1 MTCPMRCILTAEYVE
16 KVEDYA
22 GDGVEPFQVPVK
34 PGTTL
39 RDICHELL
47 DQRKMDEY
55 MCVFHDMMQVL
66 ELICTPTNTH

>member
-1 MTCPMRCILTAEYVE
+1 MTCPMRCILTTEYVE

-39 RDICHELL
+39 RAICHELL
-47 DQRKMDEY
+47 DKHKMDEY
-55 MCVFHDMMQVL
+55 MCVLYYMLQVL
-66 ELICTPTNTH
+66 GLT